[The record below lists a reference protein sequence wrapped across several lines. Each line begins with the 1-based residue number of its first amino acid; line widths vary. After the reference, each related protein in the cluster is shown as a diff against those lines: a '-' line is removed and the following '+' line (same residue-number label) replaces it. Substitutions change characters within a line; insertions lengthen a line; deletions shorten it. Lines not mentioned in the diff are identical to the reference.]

1 MQRHMHSVGIFVLV
15 RVLAGSV
22 QAQTFNSLAAF
33 GGSPGDSGNLAPVSR
48 TAHRHQLYHQS
59 RSGRARDRPH
69 RPSAHRARTP
79 ARAIVRDGELAVHGP
94 PNPPPGAVP
103 SIPNR
108 RDHLKSPATSLGR
121 TLRVKINSLGKP
133 CLYLGPAP
141 DGRSAPCPPHRHARA
156 TRQSPGN
163 CRGRGAVDSGERQG
177 RQSKIDILAG
187 PHACGGRE
195 PFGTGKVRRHDLPR
209 RSSPL
214 SRTWLITFWTPA
226 MFRACVV
233 TLSSS
238 GRLLAMPIRYT
249 IPFTVS
255 TV

>member
-1 MQRHMHSVGIFVLV
+1 MPASPAPPTRP
-15 RVLAGSV
+15 
-22 QAQTFNSLAAF
+22 QTAPCAIALRGPS
-33 GGSPGDSGNLAPVSR
+33 SPARN
-48 TAHRHQLYHQS
+48 S
-59 RSGRARDRPH
+59 RSTDRRTRH
-69 RPSAHRARTP
+69 RLR
-79 ARAIVRDGELAVHGP
+79 
-94 PNPPPGAVP
+94 AVP

-108 RDHLKSPATSLGR
+108 RDHLKSPATSLER

-133 CLYLGPAP
+133 CLSLVPRPKTA
-141 DGRSAPCPPHRHARA
+141 ARLA
-156 TRQSPGN
+156 LHIGMSGQPGDHPRY

-177 RQSKIDILAG
+177 RQSSKIDILAG

-195 PFGTGKVRRHDLPR
+195 PFGTGTVRRHDLPR
-209 RSSPL
+209 RSPPL
-214 SRTWLITFWTPA
+214 SRTWLNTFWTPA

>member
-1 MQRHMHSVGIFVLV
+1 MP
-15 RVLAGSV
+15 A
-22 QAQTFNSLAAF
+22 
-33 GGSPGDSGNLAPVSR
+33 SPAPPTRPR
-48 TAHRHQLYHQS
+48 TAPCAIALRW
-59 RSGRARDRPH
+59 RSP
-69 RPSAHRARTP
+69 P
-79 ARAIVRDGELAVHGP
+79 ARNSQSTDRRTRPGRL
-94 PNPPPGAVP
+94 PGAVP

-108 RDHLKSPATSLGR
+108 RDHLKSPEASLGR
-121 TLRVKINSLGKP
+121 TLRAKINSLGKP
-133 CLYLGPAP
+133 CLFSVPRPMGEV
-141 DGRSAPCPPHRHARA
+141 RRA
-156 TRQSPGN
+156 LHIGMSGQPGN
-163 CRGRGAVDSGERQG
+163 HPRYCRGRGAVDSGERQG
-177 RQSKIDILAG
+177 RQSKIDIPAR

-209 RSSPL
+209 RASAL

-238 GRLLAMPIRYT
+238 GRLPAMPIRYT